1 MEKQEASKLAREAI
15 KLAGAKGKVKYKT
28 RDSLSFDFI
37 VDFYEED
44 EEGNCSY
51 KFAKAIKE
59 ACDKIGLKEYSDPT
73 NDIMT
78 DYFGCNNSM
87 IDYNEMN
94 IKWAGKRA

>member
-44 EEGNCSY
+44 EEGHFSY

-59 ACDKIGLKEYSDPT
+59 AFDEIGLK
-73 NDIMT
+73 
-78 DYFGCNNSM
+78 
-87 IDYNEMN
+87 
-94 IKWAGKRA
+94 